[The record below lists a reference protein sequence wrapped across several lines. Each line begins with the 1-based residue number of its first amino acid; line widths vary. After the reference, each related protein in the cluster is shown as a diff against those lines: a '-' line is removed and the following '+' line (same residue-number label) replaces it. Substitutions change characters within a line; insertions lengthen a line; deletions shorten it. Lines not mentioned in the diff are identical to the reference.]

1 MYVRIMKQKT
11 LNRFKMAGK
20 IKTKIKKNKIEN

>member
-11 LNRFKMAGK
+11 PNSFKMAGK
-20 IKTKIKKNKIEN
+20 IKTSKNKIEN

>member
-20 IKTKIKKNKIEN
+20 IKTSKNKIEN